1 MPVTE
6 RVKES
11 HRGGNYPDPLVPA
24 SAGMSGGFLRGW
36 KAGNQ
41 YPQAETM
48 RQFLAGPKNALSIG
62 PPGRAGR

>member
-1 MPVTE
+1 MPVKE

-11 HRGGNYPDPLVPA
+11 HRGGNYPNPLVPA
-24 SAGMSGGFLRGW
+24 SAGMSGGVLMGC

-48 RQFLAGPKNALSIG
+48 RQFRAGPKNAVSIG